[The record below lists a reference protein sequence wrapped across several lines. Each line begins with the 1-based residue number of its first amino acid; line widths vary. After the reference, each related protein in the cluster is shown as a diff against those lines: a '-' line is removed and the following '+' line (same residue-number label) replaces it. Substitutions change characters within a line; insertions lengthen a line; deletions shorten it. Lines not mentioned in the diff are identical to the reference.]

1 MGVEQFAKDSP
12 IFASS
17 HSPSFLSAANLPT
30 HSLCKVLKIRTPSYT
45 PTLLTHLHFLP
56 SLGSSLKVLHT
67 PGHTPD
73 ELALWDEQD
82 RMLYVGDTL
91 YEREPIIFPKEGSI
105 VIWLQTIDY
114 LISFV
119 RQSQASSSNSKIR
132 ISCGHATAS
141 SPALEL
147 LGATKGFM
155 MDVVCGNEI
164 VLDRW
169 EERRE
174 ETVMYQQDGGRFTL
188 VCPERLVLEV
198 REVVRL

>member
-1 MGVEQFAKDSP
+1 
-12 IFASS
+12 
-17 HSPSFLSAANLPT
+17 
-30 HSLCKVLKIRTPSYT
+30 
-45 PTLLTHLHFLP
+45 
-56 SLGSSLKVLHT
+56 
-67 PGHTPD
+67 
-73 ELALWDEQD
+73 
-82 RMLYVGDTL
+82 MLYVGDTL

-105 VIWLQTIDY
+105 VTWLQTIDY

-119 RQSQASSSNSKIR
+119 CHHQASSSNSEIR

-141 SPALEL
+141 APALEL

-169 EERRE
+169 EERGE